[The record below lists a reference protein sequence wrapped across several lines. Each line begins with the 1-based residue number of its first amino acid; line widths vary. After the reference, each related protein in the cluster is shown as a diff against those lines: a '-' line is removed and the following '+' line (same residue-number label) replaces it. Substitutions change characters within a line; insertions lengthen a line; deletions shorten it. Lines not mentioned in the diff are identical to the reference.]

1 MLISSLSLPH
11 LWLIG
16 GTSDSVLI
24 AQAIAAQAFPCVVT
38 VTTPSATAL
47 YDRIEGLTVRVGK
60 LSPAEM
66 RHFREQYQIVGIIDA
81 SHPFAQVI
89 STQAIQV
96 SQALNVPYLRYERAE
111 IETVPNPNT
120 IYLENFTSLL
130 TGDYLREQRVLLTVG
145 AKSLTLFQPW
155 QAQATL
161 FARIL
166 PRLDSLQMALQAG
179 FTGDRLMAL
188 RPPYDL
194 ALELALW
201 QQWQISLVVTKASGE
216 AGGEKIKQ
224 QAATQLGIPLIVI
237 ERPRLAYPQ
246 QTRSLEK
253 VLQFCRACLTSVNS
267 ALPI

>member
-1 MLISSLSLPH
+1 LSQPH

-24 AQAIAAQAFPCVVT
+24 AQAIAAQQFPSVIT
-38 VTTPSATAL
+38 VTTTEAKTL
-47 YDRIEGLTVRVGK
+47 YAQVQDLPVRVGQ
-60 LSPAEM
+60 LSPDEM
-66 RHFREQYQIVGIIDA
+66 LKFLEQYQIVGIIDV

-89 STQAIQV
+89 STQAIHL
-96 SQALNVPYLRYERAE
+96 SQQLNLPYLRYERAE
-111 IETVPNPNT
+111 IETSPNPN
-120 IYLENFTSLL
+120 ILHLASFTDLL
-130 TGDYLREQRVLLTVG
+130 TGDYLQNHRVLLAVG

-179 FTGDRLMAL
+179 FTGDRLLAL

-201 QQWQISLVVTKASGE
+201 QHWQISLVVTKASGE
-216 AGGEKIKQ
+216 AGGEATKQ
-224 QAATQLGIPLIVI
+224 QAAIQLGIPLIVI
-237 ERPRLAYPQ
+237 ERPRLSYPQ
-246 QTRSLEK
+246 QTCSLEQ
-253 VLQFCRACLTSVNS
+253 VLQFCRACLS
-267 ALPI
+267 AKTT